1 MGQFNLELKDMNK
14 KALTIIIFSAG
25 FAIGAIAS
33 EISSN
38 GLYIFKSGD
47 SIVADEV
54 NSNFELLNKRITIIE
69 KTYAI
74 TDNSWNCEGDEG
86 GYANLRLEATGSIH
100 SNDSLTPTQD
110 ATAWT
115 YSYENDT
122 FTLNS
127 SQEYEATISLTSDN
141 NIRVIPLDDLLE
153 SYTCSTWF

>member
-1 MGQFNLELKDMNK
+1 MNK
-14 KALTIIIFSAG
+14 KALTIVIFSAG
-25 FAIGAIAS
+25 CAVGAVAS

-69 KTYAI
+69 KTNVI
-74 TDNSWNCEGDEG
+74 TGVRWMCEGDEG
-86 GYANLRLEATGSIH
+86 GYADFNFSI
-100 SNDSLTPTQD
+100 SGGMPLGFDRISPTQD

-127 SQEYEATISLTSDN
+127 SHEYEATISRTSDN
-141 NIRVIPLDDLLE
+141 DIRVIPQDDLLE
-153 SYTCSTWF
+153 SYTCYTAF